1 MASNQIDPLWLAMS
15 KLRRG
20 KLEDCINLCNEI
32 LSSNPGDQAA
42 WLTKCKAVVKQNY
55 LDDIE
60 LDEEGVAEV
69 LMDEHSMA
77 SVPRYLQCHY
87 VICLGDHV
95 NSSNPI
101 GPEHLSTHHRTLP
114 RVEATIRRLDLFLR
128 QDVQ

>member
-77 SVPRYLQCHY
+77 SVPRYLQCH
-87 VICLGDHV
+87 
-95 NSSNPI
+95 
-101 GPEHLSTHHRTLP
+101 
-114 RVEATIRRLDLFLR
+114 LFGRSCKLF
-128 QDVQ
+128 